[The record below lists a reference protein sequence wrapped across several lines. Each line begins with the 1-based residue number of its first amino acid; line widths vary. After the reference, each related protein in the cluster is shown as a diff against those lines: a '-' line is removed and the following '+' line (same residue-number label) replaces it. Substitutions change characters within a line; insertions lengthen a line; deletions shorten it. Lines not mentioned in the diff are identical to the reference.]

1 MKIFSKLYVQF
12 LKKEEN
18 KSNNLTYCSSLQL
31 VIVYNFSE
39 IESIFPVPFW
49 DYKTFDGS
57 VMQCPLVSLE
67 KVNTTDF
74 YEKNFSLIGYFFFYT
89 SCILFAVQNILSR
102 QQIFLKSPIY
112 LNNLNRK
119 SISLFP
125 TSMFF
130 WNILEYLL
138 L

>member
-49 DYKTFDGS
+49 DYKTVDGS
-57 VMQCPLVSLE
+57 VMQCLLVWLE

-112 LNNLNRK
+112 LNNLNHK

>member
-1 MKIFSKLYVQF
+1 MKIFWKLYVQF

-49 DYKTFDGS
+49 DYKTLDGS

-67 KVNTTDF
+67 RVRLISMRRTSPWLAI
-74 YEKNFSLIGYFFFYT
+74 FSSIPAAFCLLLKIFCLDNNFFF
-89 SCILFAVQNILSR
+89 
-102 QQIFLKSPIY
+102 KSQIY
-112 LNNLNRK
+112 LNNLNHK